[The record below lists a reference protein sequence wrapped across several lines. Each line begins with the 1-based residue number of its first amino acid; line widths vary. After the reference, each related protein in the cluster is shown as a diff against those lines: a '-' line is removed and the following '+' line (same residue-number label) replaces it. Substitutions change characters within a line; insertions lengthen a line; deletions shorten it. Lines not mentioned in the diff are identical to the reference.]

1 MSDAEIEKIT
11 DSAGTGAPNF
21 TYGLNSGG
29 SDSGLLGIAYTAS
42 GTEPTSP
49 ANGDVWF
56 DTANDKYY
64 TYINGEFK
72 QLTHVNPVT
81 FNWGGTRAVCM
92 GGQASTGHVDTMDY
106 WDMSSAANAADFG
119 NLTSSRRTAGSVSD
133 TTYGVFAGG
142 YTSTHVNTIDFVTI
156 ATTADAADF
165 GDMTAATR
173 DHMALSNG
181 DRGLFAGGYDGSTT
195 NKIEYITL
203 GGQTSA
209 DGTDFGDLTLARKD
223 SEGGMNDST
232 RGVFAATAS
241 NYTMDYVTIAT
252 TGNATDFGDDSL
264 NRTYAASTSGDTR
277 GVTGGGSLIN
287 AINYITIQTT
297 GNSTDFG
304 DLSVSRY
311 QLAATSDNTYGVFA
325 GGFDYYN
332 GLNTIDRIT
341 IATTGNATDHGD
353 LNKSGNARRMGGMT
367 SGSAS

>member
-11 DSAGTGAPNF
+11 NSAGTGAPNF

-29 SDSGLLGIAYTAS
+29 SDSGLAGFAYTAS

-72 QLTHVNPVT
+72 QLTHVNPV
-81 FNWGGTRAVCM
+81 
-92 GGQASTGHVDTMDY
+92 ASTWYGARALHVGGLSSNAIDY
-106 WDMSSAANAADFG
+106 FDITSTGNASDFG

-173 DHMALSNG
+173 DHLALSNG

-203 GGQTSA
+203 GGQTSGN
-209 DGTDFGDLTLARKD
+209 GTDFGDLTLARKD
-223 SEGGMNDST
+223 SEGGMNDAT
-232 RGVFAATAS
+232 RGVFPATAS

-264 NRTYAASTSGDTR
+264 NRTYAASTAGDTR

-287 AINYITIQTT
+287 SIYYITIQTT

-304 DLSVSRY
+304 DLTVSRY

-353 LNKSGNARRMGGMT
+353 LSKTGNARRMGGMT